1 MKRILIN
8 YVGTV
13 RGLQSHIAAQMY
25 PGKVGSLDERR
36 TQKKKPPRQ
45 RRPGG
50 FNPRPRVRGDHRCVV
65 KFSIPETIA

>member
-1 MKRILIN
+1 MKRILTS

-25 PGKVGSLDERR
+25 PGKVVSLDERR

-50 FNPRPRVRGDHRCVV
+50 RSNIV

>member
-1 MKRILIN
+1 MKRILTS

-13 RGLQSHIAAQMY
+13 RGLRSHLAAQIY
-25 PGKVGSLDERR
+25 PGKVVSLDERR

-45 RRPGG
+45 RRP
-50 FNPRPRVRGDHRCVV
+50 VEKCKIV